1 MSSRKTLNMDILSG
15 SYSSII
21 KSIGAGNVYVCRY
34 PDGVCVLINK
44 QKSGR
49 FKFVMYNPISHMV
62 TRAEIS
68 REEFEKMYNDVFVY
82 LNSEHYEIKKDKEI
96 DVIEQFDSIADAL
109 MALKKG
115 IFRSYRVRKFS
126 WSRRKKTE

>member
-1 MSSRKTLNMDILSG
+1 MSRRKRLNMKFLSG
-15 SYSSII
+15 SYSGII
-21 KSIGAGNVYVCRY
+21 KSIDAGNVYVCRY

-49 FKFVMYNPISHMV
+49 FKFVMYNPLSHMV
-62 TRAEIS
+62 TRAEMS
-68 REEFEKMYNDVFVY
+68 RQEFKKMYNDVLFY
-82 LNSEHYEIKKDKEI
+82 LNSEHYVFKKDKEI

-115 IFRSYRVRKFS
+115 SFRNYKVRKFS
-126 WSRRKKTE
+126 